1 MPRRHTS
8 VYTLGPGSTSFVGA
22 VADAAGLSCGAGGP
36 PGGTY
41 VLQCDEMWCSV
52 VKCGVV

>member
-1 MPRRHTS
+1 

-22 VADAAGLSCGAGGP
+22 VADAAGLCCGAGGP

-52 VKCGVV
+52 VKCGVVH